1 MLHESCIQGE
11 IPLQSCK
18 LLSISQELGCNQTH
32 FQIAWYAYKSGIL
45 ITLVGINCKNPI
57 NEHTWIERDNTCIL

>member
-32 FQIAWYAYKSGIL
+32 FQIAWYAYKSGTTTSKGCG
-45 ITLVGINCKNPI
+45 TLLAKGII
-57 NEHTWIERDNTCIL
+57 SRLREHYDLS